1 MYVCVVYL
9 PYFSVVPTP
18 PLLPSLPTHLAVNRV
33 RQSPHPL
40 TKLMAGSVTNDH
52 QSHCV
57 GRGRGR
63 VCDCVCVCVSVSV
76 VAIARLMFQVS
87 RHALECPLKPGTPR
101 PRESK
106 GGGWSIDAYRRR
118 LSMTFAR
125 RGLTIE

>member
-1 MYVCVVYL
+1 
-9 PYFSVVPTP
+9 
-18 PLLPSLPTHLAVNRV
+18 
-33 RQSPHPL
+33 
-40 TKLMAGSVTNDH
+40 MAGGVTNDH

-63 VCDCVCVCVSVSV
+63 VCDCVCVCVCVSV

-106 GGGWSIDAYRRR
+106 GGVGGLSTPSIDDFRTTR
-118 LSMTFAR
+118 LND
-125 RGLTIE
+125 